1 MIFILRRQQGE
12 RYLQYLLSGIP
23 VKLKN
28 VSIILAC
35 LLICSGC
42 SFNLD
47 MINKDNFLSLFK
59 RSQPVRNTPE
69 ALYSRG
75 TAEYQNGN
83 YKKAQSFYTRL
94 KEEYPLHEL
103 SVLATLGIADSY
115 YSRKEYVDALTAYRD
130 FTTYYP
136 TNENVP
142 YALYQMGMCNFLE
155 IGAVDRDQTELINAR
170 REFEKLVARFPQS
183 KFSILAEKKIRECKT
198 KMAEHEFYIGNFYYK
213 QKKYAAALQR
223 FEVIARDYPGVGLD
237 LKVESYIEE
246 TKKRLEAEEKSKQ
259 LKEEKARAKAQAK
272 ENAGAD
278 AEAKAKDQ
286 VESGEKEKSQANESE
301 AGDKTQ
307 ETVTKPAAP

>member
-1 MIFILRRQQGE
+1 M
-12 RYLQYLLSGIP
+12 
-23 VKLKN
+23 KLKN
-28 VSIILAC
+28 VSIILAF

-47 MINKDNFLSLFK
+47 MINKDNIMSFFK

-75 TAEYQNGN
+75 TSEYQNGN

-115 YSRKEYVDALTAYRD
+115 FSRKEYPDAQTAYRD
-130 FTTYYP
+130 FTTFYP

-142 YALYQMGMCNFLE
+142 YALYQLGMCHFLE
-155 IGAVDRDQTELINAR
+155 IDAVDRDQTELINAK
-170 REFEKLVARFPQS
+170 REFDKLVARFPQS

-198 KMAEHEFYIGNFYYK
+198 KMAEHEFYIGNFYFK

-223 FEVIARDYPGVGLD
+223 FEVIAREYPGVGLD

-246 TKKRLEAEEKSKQ
+246 TKKRLEAEERSKQ
-259 LKEEKARAKAQAK
+259 LKEEKARAKAEAK
-272 ENAGAD
+272 EKAGVSAEVKVQD
-278 AEAKAKDQ
+278 KAEA
-286 VESGEKEKSQANESE
+286 GEKEKSQTNETE

>member
-1 MIFILRRQQGE
+1 
-12 RYLQYLLSGIP
+12 
-23 VKLKN
+23 
-28 VSIILAC
+28 
-35 LLICSGC
+35 
-42 SFNLD
+42 
-47 MINKDNFLSLFK
+47 MINKDNLLSLFK

-115 YSRKEYVDALTAYRD
+115 YSRKEYLDAQTAYRD
-130 FTTYYP
+130 FTTFYP

-142 YALYQMGMCNFLE
+142 YALYQIGMCHFLE
-155 IGAVDRDQTELINAR
+155 IDAVDRDQTELINAR

-237 LKVESYIEE
+237 LKVESYIGE

-272 ENAGAD
+272 EKTA
-278 AEAKAKDQ
+278 AEAEAEVQDKGQA
-286 VESGEKEKSQANESE
+286 GEKENVQAEGSE
-301 AGDKTQ
+301 AGAKT
-307 ETVTKPAAP
+307 EEAVTQADTDMKDGSNSTAAP

>member
-1 MIFILRRQQGE
+1 
-12 RYLQYLLSGIP
+12 

-28 VSIILAC
+28 VSIVLAF
-35 LLICSGC
+35 LLLCSGC

-47 MINKDNFLSLFK
+47 MINKDNIMSFFK
-59 RSQPVRNTPE
+59 RSQPVKNTPE

-75 TAEYQNGN
+75 TSEYQNGN

-115 YSRKEYVDALTAYRD
+115 FSRKEYLEAQTAYRD
-130 FTTYYP
+130 FITFYP

-142 YALYQMGMCNFLE
+142 YALYQLGMCHFLE
-155 IGAVDRDQTELINAR
+155 IEAVDRDQTELINAK

-198 KMAEHEFYIGNFYYK
+198 KMAEHEFYIGNFYFK

-259 LKEEKARAKAQAK
+259 LKEEKARAKA
-272 ENAGAD
+272 
-278 AEAKAKDQ
+278 EAKAQDK
-286 VESGEKEKSQANESE
+286 VEAGEKDKVQAEGSE
-301 AGDKTQ
+301 ARAKT
-307 ETVTKPAAP
+307 EEAVTKSDAENKDGSKEAATP

>member
-1 MIFILRRQQGE
+1 
-12 RYLQYLLSGIP
+12 

-28 VSIILAC
+28 VSIVLAF

-47 MINKDNFLSLFK
+47 MINKDNIMSFFK
-59 RSQPVRNTPE
+59 SSQPVRNTPE

-115 YSRKEYVDALTAYRD
+115 FSRKEYSDAQTAYRD
-130 FTTYYP
+130 FTTFYP

-142 YALYQMGMCNFLE
+142 YALYQLGMCHFLE
-155 IGAVDRDQTELINAR
+155 IEAVDRDQSELINAK

-198 KMAEHEFYIGNFYYK
+198 KMAEHEFYIGNFYFK
-213 QKKYAAALQR
+213 QNKYAAALQR
-223 FEVIARDYPGVGLD
+223 FEVIAREYPGVGLD

-259 LKEEKARAKAQAK
+259 LKEEKARAKA
-272 ENAGAD
+272 ET
-278 AEAKAKDQ
+278 
-286 VESGEKEKSQANESE
+286 KEKVQTEASE
-301 AGDKTQ
+301 TRAKTE
-307 ETVTKPAAP
+307 ETVTKADAENKDGAKEAVAP